1 MSSEKKSARTLQIRN
16 IREVASETRIFIDN
30 RRTGKEKSLK
40 VRSSKV
46 NNCFM
51 DGFDWG
57 RIITIAG
64 LSGSGKSTL
73 LRQWIKE
80 IIEINKD
87 EKFEVLS
94 FQFEMLGIDEVARD
108 LSSKLKTS
116 VKKLYSAEDK
126 LTENDL
132 RNIDSCLD
140 EISKYPINIVDNLG
154 SVPEI
159 KDTIQ
164 YFVSTNNLIQSKKGL
179 IVTIDHSL
187 NYWGLQQ

>member
-40 VRSSKV
+40 VKSSKV

-73 LRQWIKE
+73 LRQ
-80 IIEINKD
+80 
-87 EKFEVLS
+87 
-94 FQFEMLGIDEVARD
+94 
-108 LSSKLKTS
+108 
-116 VKKLYSAEDK
+116 
-126 LTENDL
+126 
-132 RNIDSCLD
+132 
-140 EISKYPINIVDNLG
+140 
-154 SVPEI
+154 
-159 KDTIQ
+159 
-164 YFVSTNNLIQSKKGL
+164 
-179 IVTIDHSL
+179 
-187 NYWGLQQ
+187 

>member
-1 MSSEKKSARTLQIRN
+1 
-16 IREVASETRIFIDN
+16 
-30 RRTGKEKSLK
+30 
-40 VRSSKV
+40 
-46 NNCFM
+46 
-51 DGFDWG
+51 
-57 RIITIAG
+57 
-64 LSGSGKSTL
+64 
-73 LRQWIKE
+73 
-80 IIEINKD
+80 
-87 EKFEVLS
+87 
-94 FQFEMLGIDEVARD
+94 MLGIDEVARD